1 MANPSWMALSR
12 RALMIVALCLL
23 LATALPAVA
32 KSPRRPVAVVGS
44 IEVSPEG
51 GLGRIEIHRD
61 LAAVLQRDEGIV
73 SLVDIS
79 RPAGPEVVGRFD
91 DGATG
96 SLDGDLAFS
105 SDGKWLIYARQTV
118 QFSRDGIHVI
128 DISDPAAPALAS
140 YSPAGGTLRI
150 AHHDDGSTEWVVAMD
165 AIAGLV
171 VYRFEP
177 TAGVLV
183 PVHVSPLP
191 ALKVGGPASGGI
203 QILRDPILDTTLM
216 YASTGRTGVE
226 VFDFAD
232 PTNPQLLGAWSDI
245 GLAEVEVKI
254 SGKKRTIYGASEYWF
269 DAQQEPL
276 VVQLDASK
284 LDNIKQVRVLGT
296 DSTADDRFRV
306 QGMAVRGANLFAAHS
321 ELGLVMFTSRLDVGL
336 SVASFHDRRNAAA
349 GVFGDKN
356 HTFDIEF
363 AKGLAY
369 VTDAATG
376 VLTILRS
383 SLF

>member
-1 MANPSWMALSR
+1 MALRR
-12 RALMIVALCLL
+12 RALTIAALVLL
-23 LATALPAVA
+23 LPAAVPAGA
-32 KSPRRPVAVVGS
+32 KSPSSVAVVGS
-44 IEVSPEG
+44 LEVSADG
-51 GLGRIEIHRD
+51 GLGRVEIHRD

-79 RPAGPEVVGRFD
+79 RPSTPEVVGRFD

-105 SDGKWLIYARQTV
+105 SDGRWIFYARQTV

-128 DISDPAAPALAS
+128 DVSDPEAPTLAS
-140 YSPAGGTLRI
+140 YQAAGGTLRI
-150 AHHDDGSTEWVVAMD
+150 AYHDDGSAEWVVAMD

-177 TAGVLV
+177 AAGVLV

-191 ALKVGGPASGGI
+191 ELKVGGPASAGI
-203 QILRDPILDTTLM
+203 QIVHDPILDTTLM
-216 YASTGRTGVE
+216 YAATGKTGVE
-226 VFDFAD
+226 VFDFSD
-232 PTNPQLLGAWSDI
+232 PTSPQLLGAWSEM
-245 GLAEVEVKI
+245 GLAEIEVKVT
-254 SGKKRTIYGASEYWF
+254 GKKRTIYGASEYWF

-276 VVQLDASK
+276 VVQLDASN
-284 LDNIKQVRVLGT
+284 LEDIKQVRVLGT
-296 DSTADDRFRV
+296 DSAADDRFRV
-306 QGMAVRGANLFAAHS
+306 QGMAVKGRNLFAAHS
-321 ELGLVMFTSRLDVGL
+321 ELGLVMFTPRLDVGL
-336 SVASFHDRRNAAA
+336 FLASFKDRRNAGA
-349 GVFGDKN
+349 GVFGEKN
-356 HTFDIEF
+356 YTFDIEF
-363 AKGLAY
+363 DKGLAY

>member
-1 MANPSWMALSR
+1 MANPFEMALSR
-12 RALMIVALCLL
+12 RALTIVSLL
-23 LATALPAVA
+23 LLLPTALPAAA
-32 KSPRRPVAVVGS
+32 KGPRRPIAVVGS
-44 IEVSPEG
+44 LEVSTEG
-51 GLGRIEIHRD
+51 GLGRVEIHRD

-79 RPAGPEVVGRFD
+79 RPADPEVVGRFD
-91 DGATG
+91 DGATR
-96 SLDGDLAFS
+96 SLDGDLVFS
-105 SDGKWLIYARQTV
+105 SDGDWLIYARQTE

-128 DISDPAAPALAS
+128 DVSDPAAPALAS

-191 ALKVGGPASGGI
+191 GLKVGGPASAGI
-203 QILRDPILDTTLM
+203 QIVRDPILDTTLM
-216 YASTGRTGVE
+216 YAATGMTGVE
-226 VFDFAD
+226 VFDFSD
-232 PTNPQLLGAWSDI
+232 PTNPQLLGAWSEI
-245 GLAEVEVKI
+245 GLAEVEVKVT
-254 SGKKRTIYGASEYWF
+254 GKKRTIYGASEYWF
-269 DAQQEPL
+269 DSQQEPL

-284 LDNIKQVRVLGT
+284 LDNIKQTRVLGT
-296 DSTADDRFRV
+296 DAAADDRFRV
-306 QGMAVRGANLFAAHS
+306 QGMAVKGPNLFAAHS
-321 ELGLVMFTSRLDVGL
+321 ELGLVMFTPRLDVGL
-336 SVASFHDRRNAAA
+336 RLASFHDPRNAAA

-356 HTFDIEF
+356 YTFDIEF
-363 AKGLAY
+363 GRGLAY

-383 SLF
+383 PLF